1 MEILNGTGALGVAQ
15 AVATKAVPAGGR
27 VVLTDNLPG
36 FRAPED
42 PGRVLLRPLAGGGA
56 ADPGRHG
63 LWFAAQSRSGCTDRR
78 RDDPRGFG
86 LSGLRGTRRWHLNA
100 HEMAT
105 VAARAADD
113 KVATDVVVL
122 DVGDIIGITEAFVLA
137 SGSNTRQVRT
147 ICDEVELALKI
158 EADLAPRSIE
168 GLSDASWVLLD
179 YGELVVHVFLAET
192 RAFYDLERLWS
203 DAPRIAWEPERRD
216 VG

>member
-1 MEILNGTGALGVAQ
+1 
-15 AVATKAVPAGGR
+15 
-27 VVLTDNLPG
+27 
-36 FRAPED
+36 
-42 PGRVLLRPLAGGGA
+42 
-56 ADPGRHG
+56 
-63 LWFAAQSRSGCTDRR
+63 
-78 RDDPRGFG
+78 
-86 LSGLRGTRRWHLNA
+86 
-100 HEMAT
+100 MAT

-137 SGSNTRQVRT
+137 SGANTRQVRT
-147 ICDEVELALKI
+147 ICDEVELALKV

-203 DAPRIAWEPERRD
+203 DAPRIAWEPERR
-216 VG
+216 GLAG